1 MQECYGLAKRDREGD
16 RFFTEKRIALEQM
29 DKPRDLLWQDR
40 EWNVGTLKGL
50 RAGTKA
56 AGLIEHGMYA
66 DGTQLQNAVHVLVG
80 REEGP
85 VLYIQAA
92 IHGDELN
99 GVEVLRQVVTGLD
112 PHSMHGVLI
121 VVPVANGPG
130 FVMHQRRHPTD
141 REDMN
146 RVWPGK
152 IDGSISQQ
160 TAYNLYN
167 QAIRQAQ
174 YVVDL
179 HTASSNTQ
187 LHVVYGHND
196 AASRALAEVFGL
208 EILLEEEVDDT
219 LRQFRFQGKLRNVLN
234 ERGIPAITPE
244 LGGDNRLEMENVEL
258 GVRGVTN
265 VLKYLKMIPGEIVP
279 PDRPQITLHGSHM
292 DSVFAHQGGFWIRQV
307 KGGDRVSK
315 GQTLGHIYSLRTF
328 EIVEVLTA
336 PYNGHILGTTDS
348 PTINLGDSVVTICHT
363 DA

>member
-1 MQECYGLAKRDREGD
+1 MSTGPKGCKLLRDSFFIEERVILVQREEP
-16 RFFTEKRIALEQM
+16 T
-29 DKPRDLLWQDR
+29 DLLWQDR
-40 EWNVGTLKGL
+40 EWSVGTLKGL

-80 REEGP
+80 IEEGP

-99 GVEVLRQVVTGLD
+99 GVEVLRQVITALD
-112 PHSMHGVLI
+112 PHEMHGVLI
-121 VVPVANGPG
+121 AVPVANGPG
-130 FVMHQRRHPTD
+130 FVMHQRRHPAD

-208 EILLEEEVDDT
+208 EILLEEEVNDT
-219 LRQFRFQGKLRNVLN
+219 LKQFRFQGKLRNVLN

-244 LGGDNRLEMENVEL
+244 LGGDNRLEMENVAL

-307 KGGDRVSK
+307 KGGDRVNK
-315 GQTLGHIYSLRTF
+315 GETLGHIYSLRTF
-328 EIVEVLTA
+328 AVVEVLTA
-336 PYNGHILGTTDS
+336 PYNGHVLGTTDS
-348 PTINLGDSVVTICHT
+348 PTINPGDSVVTICHT

>member
-1 MQECYGLAKRDREGD
+1 MQQMEETRDV
-16 RFFTEKRIALEQM
+16 
-29 DKPRDLLWQDR
+29 PWQER
-40 EWNVGTLKGL
+40 AWNIGTIKGL
-50 RAGTKA
+50 RAGAKA

-66 DGTQLQNAVHVLVG
+66 DGTQLQNAVHVVVG

-92 IHGDELN
+92 VHGDEVN
-99 GVEVLRQVVTGLD
+99 GVEVLRQVITSLD
-112 PHSMHGVLI
+112 PQHMRGVLI
-121 VVPVANGPG
+121 AVPVANGPG
-130 FVMHQRRHPTD
+130 FVMHQRRHPAD

-152 IDGSISQQ
+152 INGSLSQQ

-167 QAIRQAQ
+167 QAIRHAQ

-187 LHVVYGHND
+187 LHVVYGHED
-196 AASRALAEVFGL
+196 EGSRKLAEVFGL
-208 EILLEEEVDDT
+208 DILLEEEVNDT
-219 LRQFRFQGKLRNVLN
+219 LKQFRFQGKLRNMLN
-234 ERGIPAITPE
+234 EQGIPAITPE

-307 KGGDRVSK
+307 KGGDRVTM
-315 GQTLGHIYSLRTF
+315 GQTLGHIYSLRTL
-328 EIVEVLTA
+328 EAIEVLTA

-348 PTINLGDSVVTICHT
+348 PTANPGDSLVTICRV